1 MKVLAYGSLQNRQS
15 LEATLNRRASYGT
28 VEVKGYQRVFNAP
41 FGDYAFLN
49 LQPNSES
56 TFKCAY
62 FEIDENELYKFD
74 VREAGSTL
82 TEVMPGYY
90 AFIWPEG
97 NCKELP
103 VLQSYIDV
111 CEKGAVK
118 LGVKLWQG
126 TMSPKEIMN
135 DLLEPIYC

>member
-1 MKVLAYGSLQNRQS
+1 MKVLAYGSLQNKRS
-15 LEATLNRRASYGT
+15 LEATLNRRASYGI

-56 TFKCAY
+56 TFECAY
-62 FEIDENELYKFD
+62 FEIDESELYKFD
-74 VREAGSTL
+74 VREAGSIL

-90 AFIWPEG
+90 AFIWPEV

-103 VLQSYIDV
+103 VLQSYIDI
-111 CEKGAVK
+111 CENGAKDQDVN
-118 LGVKLWQG
+118 LWQG
-126 TMSPKEIMN
+126 TISPEKVIN
-135 DLLEPIYC
+135 DLLEPMYC